1 MHNKSIK
8 KVIFDFMWIS
18 ALSDFD
24 YFRRGLCIVFVAGSA
39 EESVRPYLECVMG
52 VAVGRLTHERR

>member
-1 MHNKSIK
+1 MT
-8 KVIFDFMWIS
+8 
-18 ALSDFD
+18 D

-39 EESVRPYLECVMG
+39 EGSVRPYLECVMG